1 MYNGAITVYVGV
13 GEMLLDIL
21 NLDLF
26 LIKLSVRE
34 LKTWMKHVL
43 ILLLLW
49 KPDQEKEVL
58 GDVYSGLDLGAM

>member
-1 MYNGAITVYVGV
+1 MIYVWV

-49 KPDQEKEVL
+49 KPDLEKEVL
-58 GDVYSGLDLGAM
+58 GDVYSGLDRGAM

>member
-1 MYNGAITVYVGV
+1 MIYGGV
-13 GEMLLDIL
+13 GEMLLYIL